1 MKSTI
6 DKIKEIVTEAMNKED
21 IIVCSVSYEKE
32 NNYNFLKIVLDKVNG
47 IDLDTI
53 VEATN
58 IINPL
63 LDEYDLISEEYV
75 LDIDLD
81 IFSKDM
87 DYIPYDFRIDKI
99 KKLIENAKVI
109 TIATSPYFIEQ
120 DYAIKVLKELFNCD
134 IIE

>member
-1 MKSTI
+1 MQSTI
-6 DKIKEIVTEAMNKED
+6 EKIKEIVTEAMNKED

-63 LDEYDLISEEYV
+63 IDEYDLISEEYV
-75 LDIDLD
+75 LDIS
-81 IFSKDM
+81 SKE
-87 DYIPYDFRIDKI
+87 RG
-99 KKLIENAKVI
+99 
-109 TIATSPYFIEQ
+109 
-120 DYAIKVLKELFNCD
+120 
-134 IIE
+134 

>member
-1 MKSTI
+1 MQSTI

-58 IINPL
+58 IINTL

-75 LDIDLD
+75 LDIS
-81 IFSKDM
+81 SKE
-87 DYIPYDFRIDKI
+87 RG
-99 KKLIENAKVI
+99 
-109 TIATSPYFIEQ
+109 
-120 DYAIKVLKELFNCD
+120 
-134 IIE
+134 